1 MRIGIGID
9 TGGTYTDAVMYDF
22 DGGRILSAVKAL
34 TTKDD
39 LAVGIGNALDG
50 LPAEQLREA
59 ELIALSTTLATNAC
73 VENKGG
79 RAKLLF
85 ISVDR
90 WVVDWVGAD
99 YGLPKT
105 EEIFFLGGKSNAEG
119 EVIEEPD
126 WASLLGAGAEWI
138 RDACAVGVVDIDA
151 MDNNAAL
158 EGRAREMIGA
168 RYGIPVICGSDLFSD
183 LNSIKRGASL
193 LLNARLVP
201 LIADFLQATKTALA
215 RRSIA
220 APVVIVRSDG
230 SLMSERFATH
240 RPVETLLCGPA
251 ASAMGGI
258 ALAKENDCLI
268 VDMGGTTTDIALVRE
283 GIPKKA
289 AEGISIG
296 RWSTFVRGLF
306 VDTIGLGGDSAIR
319 FDDNGRLE
327 LQPTRLVPLSVAA
340 RHWPVVTEKLRH
352 LVATTRK
359 HPLPVHEF
367 YTLVRDISDNPGYTR
382 RERDFCDALKAGPL
396 TLGEAA
402 QALGT
407 DIYNMDGRRLEEEGV
422 VLRAGLTPTDIMH
435 LRGDFARFDGEA
447 ARLGAAFVGACVGM
461 SAEELGARV
470 YDVVKKKLYTNIVRV
485 LLEDR
490 YPSFRGEQPAD
501 RLEALISD
509 SWEAAKN
516 GSGASAGDA
525 RSPDFLRFGFR
536 TPAALVGIGAPIHIF
551 LPDVAAALHTRCVI
565 PENAGVANALGAI
578 LGNITA
584 TSEIVVKP
592 QYDIGGLNGYI
603 VFGKTHNSRVD
614 TQEEAT
620 TIALREAEAEARA
633 EAARRGATG
642 DITVRSRA
650 AASAASAADGS
661 ELVLS
666 IKAVATAIG
675 RVRL

>member
-22 DGGRILSAVKAL
+22 DEGRILSAVKAL
-34 TTKDD
+34 TTKED
-39 LAVGIGNALDG
+39 LSAGIGNALDG
-50 LPAEQLREA
+50 LPPERLREA

-126 WASLLGAGAEWI
+126 WASLLAAGAEWI
-138 RDACAVGVVDIDA
+138 KDACAVGVVDIDA

-168 RYGIPVICGSDLFSD
+168 RWGIPVICGSDLFSD

-201 LIADFLQATKTALA
+201 LIADFLQATKSALA
-215 RRSIA
+215 RRSVT

-230 SLMSERFATH
+230 TLMSEKFATH

-258 ALAKENDCLI
+258 ELAKEKDCLI

-306 VDTIGLGGDSAIR
+306 IDTIGLGGDSAVR

-327 LQPTRLVPLSVAA
+327 LQPTRLIPLSVAA
-340 RHWPVVTEKLRH
+340 RQWPVVTEKLRR
-352 LVATTRK
+352 LVATVRK
-359 HPLPVHEF
+359 HPLLVHEL
-367 YTLVRDISDNPGYTR
+367 YCLVRDISGNPGYTA

-396 TLGEAA
+396 TLTEAA
-402 QALGT
+402 RALGT

-422 VLRAGLTPTDIMH
+422 VLRSGLTPTDIMH

-447 ARLGAAFVGACVGM
+447 ARLGAAFVAGCVGV

-470 YDVVKKKLYTNIVRV
+470 YDAVKKKLYTNIVRV

-490 YPSFRGEQPAD
+490 YPGFRGEQPTD

-509 SWEAAKN
+509 SWEASKD
-516 GSGASAGDA
+516 GSAGGTRA
-525 RSPDFLRFGFR
+525 ADFLRFAFR
-536 TPAALVGIGAPIHIF
+536 TPAALVGIGAPVHIF

-592 QYDIGGLNGYI
+592 QYDIDGVRGYI
-603 VFGKTHNSRVD
+603 VFGKTRNSHVT

-620 TIALREAEAEARA
+620 AIALREAEAAARA
-633 EAARRGATG
+633 EAERRGATG

-650 AASAASAADGS
+650 ATSAAAAANGS
-661 ELVLS
+661 ELVLE
-666 IKAVATAIG
+666 IRAVATAIG
-675 RVRL
+675 RVSL